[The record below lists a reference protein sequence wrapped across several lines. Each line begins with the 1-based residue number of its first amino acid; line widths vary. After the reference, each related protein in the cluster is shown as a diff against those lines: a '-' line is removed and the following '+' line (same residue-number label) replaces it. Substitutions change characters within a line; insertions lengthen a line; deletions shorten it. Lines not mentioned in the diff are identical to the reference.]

1 MPLRITMHR
10 HNQELIECV
19 CLGDLAEAIAVARE
33 ARNVEGY
40 IAVQVWSPDGKLLH
54 EDGELG

>member
-10 HNQELIECV
+10 KDDSPLECV
-19 CLGDLAEAIAVARE
+19 CLGDLAEAITVARE
-33 ARNVEGY
+33 ARDVEGY

-54 EDGELG
+54 EDGKLG